1 MNDSHL
7 LQYPIRSLMSS
18 AARREQLTQDL
29 PAAGV
34 AKGILTQGQRR
45 LEAWMS
51 ELEGFSRGHDMT
63 DRETETQRNKKLAQE
78 YQDQE
83 GKSILGHQD
92 IPNSEHTYFFLTSC
106 HVKSFVGSLS
116 FPYRL

>member
-1 MNDSHL
+1 
-7 LQYPIRSLMSS
+7 MSS

-29 PAAGV
+29 PATGV
-34 AKGILTQGQRR
+34 AKGILIQEQRR

-63 DRETETQRNKKLAQE
+63 DGETETQRNEKLAQE
-78 YQDQE
+78 YQDQG

-92 IPNSEHTYFFLTSC
+92 IPNSEHTYFFLLPAMLNLLLGASPPNIGC
-106 HVKSFVGSLS
+106 DEKKSSWIN
-116 FPYRL
+116 RQ